1 MDVSNLFRPVD
12 EVFTVFVVEKRFAA
26 GNGYEYLHSF
36 INKTNYITTDTQ
48 IKKRFSKVFST
59 IEKNVTPVSDLMGL
73 FSATSPFVPVAEA
86 ITSLCKLFTVHE
98 HKAAGPEVIDPII
111 LEEGKI
117 TKHMVTKLIHL
128 HKDSIIAPAIII
140 ILKDNDFERAKT
152 MLSDCPHGINIK
164 MISNSGKETVYKVIN
179 TGASDISSFIDAFS
193 EQCYNTCSRTR
204 REILQNKDW
213 ANNEIVSLYAPT
225 LLKIRSALLFDYKNE
240 IRQELNDLITTLT
253 TCEWQSS
260 DSKKIVDCVLCIA
273 KLFLVFC
280 NDGGGNDLLDAR
292 NLAIELNNE
301 ILLGHVYRYA
311 EFLPGCTDAE
321 KDDLYDQAYRIFK
334 RNRMVDHAI
343 YSKNN
348 KLVQQFYTNTVI
360 PEEFR
365 NMQEEAINSVPGMV
379 GLSHIYN
386 NVGVAYLYCGNPE
399 AAIDYLKRGLDYA
412 KSQDRI
418 VQRLAIKSNIIIARS
433 YSFERIE
440 EQELYL
446 LLRQIFDSLGLDR
459 LPFLSADYAL
469 NILAVSYRQ
478 NAKLGEELINE
489 FAVKELIEKSFFANP
504 MGSGERLLQM
514 QCLASRYGDKFPLL
528 LSCKIP
534 EREFLTE
541 PSGKKEDFICRY
553 GYNPSEFNTWL

>member
-1 MDVSNLFRPVD
+1 MDISNLFRPVD
-12 EVFTVFVVEKRFAA
+12 EVFTVFVVEKR
-26 GNGYEYLHSF
+26 YEYLHSY

-48 IKKRFSKVFST
+48 IKKRFSRVFST

-117 TKHMVTKLIHL
+117 TRHMMTKLIHL

-152 MLSDCPHGINIK
+152 ILSDCPHGINVK

-179 TGASDISSFIDAFS
+179 TGASNIASFIDAFS

-204 REILQNKDW
+204 REILQNKEW
-213 ANNEIVSLYAPT
+213 ANNEIISHYAPT

-240 IRQELNDLITTLT
+240 IRQELNDLITTLMI
-253 TCEWQSS
+253 CEWQSS
-260 DSKKIVDCVLCIA
+260 DSQKIVDCILCIA
-273 KLFLVFC
+273 KLFSVFC
-280 NDGGGNDLLDAR
+280 NDGGARDLLDAR
-292 NLAIELNNE
+292 SLAIGLNNE

-311 EFLPGCTDAE
+311 EFFPNCTDAE
-321 KDDLYDQAYRIFK
+321 KNELYDQAYTIFK
-334 RNRMVDHAI
+334 KNRMVDHAI
-343 YSKNN
+343 YSRNN
-348 KLVQQFYTNTVI
+348 KLVQQFYTDSVI
-360 PEEFR
+360 PEAFR
-365 NMQEEAINSVPGMV
+365 DMQEEAINSVPGMV

-399 AAIDYLKRGLDYA
+399 AAIEYFKRGLDYA
-412 KSQDRI
+412 KFQDRI
-418 VQRLAIKSNIIIARS
+418 VQRLAIKSNIIIVRS
-433 YSFERIE
+433 YSFEQIE

-446 LLRQIFDSLGLDR
+446 LMRQIFDSLGIDR

-469 NILAVSYRQ
+469 NILAVAYRQ
-478 NAKLGEELINE
+478 NARLGEELVND
-489 FAVKELIEKSFFANP
+489 FAVKELIEKSFSVNP

-514 QCLASRYGDKFPLL
+514 QYLASHYGDKFPLL
-528 LSCKIP
+528 FICKIP
-534 EREFLTE
+534 ERELLTT